1 MAWRLMRAAVAR
13 TATDDGRD
21 LLASILNELRAIHA
35 TLTAAITAQ
44 SNVGP
49 RDEGPALD
57 GLLLAASSAFG
68 DAEFTSTELLDRALD
83 ADAELLAAVKGVVG
97 KLRPGTAKS
106 LGHRL
111 ARASKAVAKSGAMQ
125 VWRSGSDNRGSL
137 WRIGTDHSGTL
148 WTVSSFVK
156 QSPK

>member
-1 MAWRLMRAAVAR
+1 MRRGTPDTSDGTGKIIELLQRLVEGQDA
-13 TATDDGRD
+13 
-21 LLASILNELRAIHA
+21 LLAAI
-35 TLTAAITAQ
+35 IAQ
-44 SNVGP
+44 SEVGA
-49 RDEGPALD
+49 RDEGPALHD
-57 GLLLAASSAFG
+57 LLLAASSAFG